1 MVRAVVGTLLDV
13 GSGKLTREEFA
24 AVLASKSRS
33 CAGESVPGH
42 ALFLEEIEY

>member
-13 GSGKLTREEFA
+13 GYGKVTLEAFSEI
-24 AVLASKSRS
+24 LNSRS
-33 CAGESVPGH
+33 RSNAGESVPGH